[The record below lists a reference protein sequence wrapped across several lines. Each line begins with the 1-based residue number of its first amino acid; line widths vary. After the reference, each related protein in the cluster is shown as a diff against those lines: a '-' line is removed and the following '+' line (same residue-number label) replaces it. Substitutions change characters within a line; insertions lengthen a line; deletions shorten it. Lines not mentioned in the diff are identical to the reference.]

1 MFGLGD
7 DSASAAREAVSDIR
21 SSLLW
26 LAHQFEGR
34 RFYYRDRQRIA
45 ETVEDIIR
53 CGGEHVTEE
62 AREADPIEFV
72 PARKDPSAE
81 QLEHSLRS
89 LRSTYQH
96 EHLEASV
103 TDADVDE
110 LMGLLGALRAE
121 LEDADPFPFKFKE
134 EEITHK
140 HGKALISHGDR
151 TDMDPEEDNLDPSEI
166 EDTFAGP
173 DVRWKLDLH
182 ADKPDTAMFVG
193 TGTRKGKDA
202 SIEKSDLARHTATF
216 GVTGYGKT
224 TFLSNNFRQLMW
236 KDDAGGCFID
246 PKGDDA
252 LPLIEILPEHRL
264 DDVIFIE
271 PSGREDPETGESYLS
286 GFNFIDVGLSTE
298 DPNYQTAVSALIE
311 DLIQMLGAE
320 TYWGPRMDRVTRN
333 LLRAMHRY
341 NDKYPDRA
349 DLTLTDLY
357 YILKEEAARKEFA
370 AMIADAGMPF
380 VQEYTQKVADI
391 PDQDLDPILG
401 RLQKWVEDPI
411 ARKVI
416 SFRRAEWSIP
426 EAVREGKIIILKMG
440 VETRKLKRMLGM
452 SIIRRIWAAIKGRA
466 ERDDLKRSPFY
477 LFTDEF
483 DNIAQEGN
491 TESLS
496 TMFSEARSYGLSL
509 NIANQYPDQLPD
521 DVMDEILVNC
531 DHTIAFNTGSHKQAK
546 HVAPKLGE
554 EVDTETLLDEARFHC
569 WMRATPKDG
578 ENPPAYRVYANP
590 LYPPLRTR
598 DEANALVAKSVRK
611 YGRPTPSAYEEQRE
625 LLFFDGDGRLET
637 GVGEMLVDLERRAS
651 GGGEEAEMW
660 MEELIKYQEAIEAG
674 VIPMG
679 WDAVSLAEA
688 RDGEHPRDDPDADLS
703 DALPDD
709 KRPEDVLKLD
719 AGDAPID
726 TGSIPP
732 KVRDAGGV
740 EDTDTAAG
748 EDMAEAASE
757 SQSGPGG
764 TSGAAGAGNVRTA
777 EELLEHHERDILEGI
792 YAAAIRRDAERGVYP
807 LPGASSDDRDVERA
821 EWVTA
826 EESLPEIERR
836 VGATGYQSYLGNAIE
851 ILAAGEYL
859 DAGVRDNEP
868 HVRLTKAGRQRVLRQ
883 DTGSNA
889 AAGGLKH
896 RFVLSQAF
904 EIFTA
909 LGFNVTI
916 PNQEDGEN
924 VDGFGDAPLDLMDIN
939 DPSEFDRK
947 RDRLKEEYPEV
958 WELSEGA
965 GITLEAETSTPD
977 KPHQPVRN
985 LRKAVNDNRRCVF
998 LTTDGTGDTTD
1009 HENPLAYWAQR
1020 LDVGL
1025 YGREQ
1030 EGRTTLPKYEPEPE
1044 IDVPAVADDVE
1055 ERFILSKEIE
1065 AVSDGVYRRRV
1076 YNLRRPLSVENGTRR
1091 NPDAEDADMD
1101 VPRRV
1106 VWPLPDDHEQGDKTP
1121 SVEWAEEFREG
1132 GDSRVVAEA
1141 GNHGVV
1147 ATFPDWDA
1155 LNDPDA
1161 IREHA
1166 PAYYTRTPDDEW
1178 ALWVDGEKRVYE
1190 TEEQIL
1196 ANWAVLRAPYLPEH
1210 RLDRAVR
1217 PDDYRTVILPDATN
1231 PDHDQP
1237 LLYDR
1242 GEVTPLYDALG
1253 IDPRERAAP
1262 NERAGE
1268 VQATEV
1274 EEPAA
1279 SEPDQEPGDS
1289 QQDPG
1294 QQPSQPGT
1302 GSRDRPGPGESG
1314 YPPSAAEAQRDQPAG
1329 QPQDGHDDTTARK
1342 AGVRSDAG
1350 ADITD
1355 ADGLL
1360 EHHQGDI
1367 LEGIYAAIV
1376 RRNAEAGILP
1386 MPGRSVADREES
1398 PHEWAPIGDVTEQ
1411 IERRVGS
1418 TGYQTHLSSAIER
1431 LPSHL
1436 VQQERRNGKL
1446 HLRLTDQGESEVL
1459 KQDSGESGTSGGED
1473 HRFVL
1478 GQAFEVFTALGY
1490 VVTIPDQQ
1498 GDLDVDGLAD
1508 PPMNLLDANSMRELR
1523 RLEERLRETFPEV
1536 AQFSDGSGLTFE
1548 AETSTPRKP
1557 QQPITNLRKAVNN
1570 DQVCVFVTK
1579 DGTDDHRVDAD
1590 ATTYWCRRLET
1601 ALYDRERD
1609 GQGWAPVHE
1618 PGLDSLGI
1626 SIPSVDDGTDERLIL
1641 ARELEID
1648 DDGAVKRRLYNRRN
1662 HFSVE
1667 ERTREMNPRALRPMP
1682 EDHRTGD
1689 RTPPVTWTEEHT
1701 PDGDSEIVLSDEE
1714 NGEIARFS
1722 NPEALN
1728 DPKMVRAE
1736 MPAWY
1741 ERDYEADEIVVH
1753 VGGEEQRYMSED
1765 EMEADWGTVRQPYV
1779 PINRFERPVEPD
1791 DFRFLTMPDVTN
1803 DEWDQPILYRK
1814 GETVGLYD
1822 YLGLTDGE
1830 VPADY
1835 EETDTT
1841 PATADT
1847 ATDPSTAKQD
1857 QPARASSEEARGTTQ
1872 GATAE
1877 AEAVAGDIEPTAE
1890 TRDPETATSES
1901 SGGGGAVDPVEKFR
1915 QRASAPDGD
1924 ESETTWPDHPPVTAD
1939 TLAGLPGDTDLAV
1952 VQQRLLDDITEEGDS
1967 PDSET
1972 RLFSI
1977 AIPSGIRQGSLLATA
1992 LAATHASKSGQVDQ
2006 PEDAIAATDFP
2017 INLAEDDDRWVGQF
2031 DQMGVAG
2038 YLQQP
2043 EGDDAETEAATQASD
2058 SAEGN
2063 EEEDTPTDEGAKEPS
2078 PMARFSQRANSTD
2091 DDSDETTADD

>member
-7 DSASAAREAVSDIR
+7 DSASVAREAVSDIR

-26 LAHQFEGR
+26 LANQFEER

-53 CGGEHVTEE
+53 CGGEHITEE

-89 LRSTYQH
+89 LRSTYQY
-96 EHLEASV
+96 EYLESTV
-103 TDADVDE
+103 TDAGVDE

-121 LEDADPFPFKFKE
+121 LEAADQFPFKFKE

-271 PSGREDPETGESYLS
+271 PSGREDPETGETYLS
-286 GFNFIDVGLSTE
+286 GFNFIDVGLSTD

-380 VQEYTQKVADI
+380 VQEYTQKVAEI

-660 MEELIKYQEAIEAG
+660 LEELIEYQETIEAG

-679 WDAVSLAEA
+679 WDAVALAEA

-748 EDMAEAASE
+748 EEMAEVASE
-757 SQSGPGG
+757 SQSGPGS
-764 TSGAAGAGNVRTA
+764 TSGAAGTGNVRTA

-807 LPGASSDDRDVERA
+807 LPGVSSDGRDVERA

-826 EESLPEIERR
+826 DESLPEIERR

-851 ILAAGEYL
+851 ILASGEYL
-859 DAGVRDNEP
+859 DAGVRDSQP

-883 DTGSNA
+883 DTGSVGS
-889 AAGGLKH
+889 AGGLKH
-896 RFVLSQAF
+896 RFVLKQSF

-909 LGFNVTI
+909 LGYNVTI

-924 VDGFGDAPLDLMDIN
+924 VDGLGEAPLDLMDIN

-958 WELSEGA
+958 WELSGGA
-965 GITLEAETSTPD
+965 GITLESETTTPT
-977 KPHQPVRN
+977 KPYKPIQN
-985 LRKAVNDNRRCVF
+985 LAKAVNDDRRCIFV
-998 LTTDGTGDTTD
+998 TTDGSGDTSE
-1009 HENPLAYWAQR
+1009 HENPVAYWAQR
-1020 LDVGL
+1020 LDVGF
-1025 YGREQ
+1025 YDRETQGRA
-1030 EGRTTLPKYEPEPE
+1030 TVPKYEPPVD
-1044 IDVPAVADDVE
+1044 IDLPAVAEGVD
-1055 ERFILSKEIE
+1055 ERFILAHEVEELENGTI
-1065 AVSDGVYRRRV
+1065 RRRAH
-1076 YNLRRPLSVENGTRR
+1076 NQERPLSVENDIESDDEEG
-1091 NPDAEDADMD
+1091 DEDEMD

-1106 VWPLPDDHEQGDKTP
+1106 VWPLPDDHDPNQNAP
-1121 SVEWAEEFREG
+1121 SIEWAEEHHPDGET
-1132 GDSRVVAEA
+1132 RVVAEA

-1147 ATFPDWDA
+1147 ATFPDWDS
-1155 LNDPDA
+1155 LDDPDA

-1166 PAYYTRTPDDEW
+1166 PAYYTRTPDNEW

-1210 RLDRAVR
+1210 RLDRPVR
-1217 PDDYRTVILPDATN
+1217 PDDYRTIILPDATN

-1237 LLYDR
+1237 LLYDT

-1253 IDPRERAAP
+1253 IDPRESAEP

-1279 SEPDQEPGDS
+1279 SEPGQEPADG

-1294 QQPSQPGT
+1294 QQPSQPAT
-1302 GSRDRPGPGESG
+1302 SSRERPDSRESE
-1314 YPPSAAEAQRDQPAG
+1314 YPPSAAEAQQAAYDREGGAEDEGGAAAG
-1329 QPQDGHDDTTARK
+1329 TEARK

-1350 ADITD
+1350 ADITN
-1355 ADGLL
+1355 ADDLL

-1386 MPGRSVADREES
+1386 MPGRSVADQEES

-1473 HRFVL
+1473 HRYVL

-1579 DGTDDHRVDAD
+1579 DGTDDNRVDAG

-1601 ALYDRERD
+1601 ALYDRERA

-1641 ARELEID
+1641 ARELEGGD
-1648 DDGAVKRRLYNRRN
+1648 DRTIKRRLYNRRN

-1667 ERTREMNPRALRPMP
+1667 ERTTEMNPRALRPMP

-1689 RTPPVTWTEEHT
+1689 RTPPVAWTEEHT

-1722 NPEALN
+1722 NPEDLN

-1753 VGGEEQRYMSED
+1753 VGGEEKRYKSED
-1765 EMEADWGTVRQPYV
+1765 EMEAEWGTVRQPYV
-1779 PINRFERPVEPD
+1779 PTNRFERPVEPD

-1822 YLGLTDGE
+1822 YLGLTDAE
-1830 VPADY
+1830 VDIEAF
-1835 EETDTT
+1835 ET
-1841 PATADT
+1841 ATGRAASTLTGSAPRIPPSEADT
-1847 ATDPSTAKQD
+1847 IPAIERVVPKPNPRPETVDAEPAITRPWPD
-1857 QPARASSEEARGTTQ
+1857 HQP
-1872 GATAE
+1872 
-1877 AEAVAGDIEPTAE
+1877 VTAE
-1890 TRDPETATSES
+1890 T
-1901 SGGGGAVDPVEKFR
+1901 V
-1915 QRASAPDGD
+1915 
-1924 ESETTWPDHPPVTAD
+1924 
-1939 TLAGLPGDTDLAV
+1939 AGLPGDTDLSALRE
-1952 VQQRLLDDITEEGDS
+1952 RLGLTGDGKEELGGTEEWIFKMG
-1967 PDSET
+1967 
-1972 RLFSI
+1972 
-1977 AIPSGIRQGSLLATA
+1977 IPAGIRDGSLLATA
-1992 LAATHASKSGQVDQ
+1992 LAAVHAEKQGWAPSA
-2006 PEDAIAATDFP
+2006 EAAIAATDFP
-2017 INLAEDDDRWVGQF
+2017 IELTHSSGDGHQDSDRGAEAAETLGALSNDELAE
-2031 DQMGVAG
+2031 A
-2038 YLQQP
+2038 
-2043 EGDDAETEAATQASD
+2043 AEAEAAAAAVANTDAAS
-2058 SAEGN
+2058 
-2063 EEEDTPTDEGAKEPS
+2063 TDEEMEEMEDNFFGDS
-2078 PMARFSQRANSTD
+2078 N